1 MIKKAI
7 EKLKNK
13 HFMSL
18 AGNGVMAVL
27 AMITVA
33 ILYRALPVADI
44 GQWVV
49 YQTVYVLLDT
59 FRTGFLQVA
68 LIKFYTGTEN
78 NRAKEV
84 LGSVWFL
91 AILITLVLA
100 GINLAFA
107 PFVGYFSNSSL
118 LFTIQWF
125 GITFIASLPSSIA
138 SWILQADQRFDRLLI
153 LRIISQGSFIVGVI
167 LLILVDQMHLQ
178 TLFIVNLVT
187 NILAS
192 AVCLFTGWT
201 AIKTFFYRSKSTVLE
216 IYHFGKY
223 SVGTTISANM
233 LRSVDTFIIS
243 YLLGASAVA
252 IYNLPGRLMEII
264 EIPLRST
271 LATAMSSLAKAFNR
285 DKKIE
290 VGYILKKYAGTLT
303 LIFIPIAL
311 GVFVF
316 ADLAISLLGGGK
328 YTATEAANVYRI
340 MMVFAVFYPIDR
352 FIAVTLDIVH
362 QPKANF
368 IKVTLML
375 LVNIIGDFVG
385 IYVFDNLYGVAI
397 ATVLPLC
404 VGIFYG
410 YYILNKFI
418 PFKLID
424 IFKSGYI
431 QLRSTIRQFNSK
443 RIFS

>member
-1 MIKKAI
+1 MIKTVI

-18 AGNGVMAVL
+18 AGNGVMAIL

-44 GQWVV
+44 GQWVM

-68 LIKFYTGTEN
+68 LIKFYTGTDKE
-78 NRAKEV
+78 RAKEV

-91 AILITLVLA
+91 AILITLVLTV
-100 GINLAFA
+100 INVAFV
-107 PFVGYFSNSSL
+107 PFIDFFHDSSL

-138 SWILQADQRFDRLLI
+138 SWILQADQKFDRLLI
-153 LRIISQGSFIVGVI
+153 LRIINQGGFILGVI
-167 LLILVDQMHLQ
+167 LLIVLGNMNLQ
-178 TLFIVNLVT
+178 TLFLVNLIT

-192 AVCLFTGWT
+192 AICLFLGWA
-201 AIKTFFYRSKSTVLE
+201 AIKTFISRTKSAILE
-216 IYHFGKY
+216 IYHFGKF

-233 LRSVDTFIIS
+233 LRSADTFIIS

-271 LATAMSSLAKAFNR
+271 LATAMSSLASAFNKGR
-285 DKKIE
+285 KIE

-303 LIFIPIAL
+303 ILFIPIAL
-311 GVFVF
+311 GVFLF
-316 ADLAISLLGGGK
+316 ADIAISMLGGGK
-328 YTATEAANVYRI
+328 YSTTEAANVYRI
-340 MMVFAVFYPIDR
+340 MMIFAVFYPIDR

-385 IYVFDNLYGVAI
+385 IYLFGNLYGVAL

-410 YYILNKFI
+410 YFILNKFI

-424 IFKSGYI
+424 IFKLGYI
-431 QLRSTIRQFNSK
+431 QLRSVIRKFNPQK
-443 RIFS
+443 AFS

>member
-1 MIKKAI
+1 MIKKAL

-18 AGNGVMAVL
+18 AGNGVMAML
-27 AMITVA
+27 AMVTVA
-33 ILYRALPVADI
+33 ILYRALPVIDI
-44 GQWVV
+44 GQWVM

-68 LIKFYTGTEN
+68 LIKFYTGTEKE
-78 NRAKEV
+78 RAKEV

-100 GINLAFA
+100 GINIAFV
-107 PFVGYFSNSSL
+107 PFLSFFKDSAL
-118 LFTIQWF
+118 LFTIHWF
-125 GITFIASLPSSIA
+125 GLTFIASLPSSIA

-153 LRIISQGSFIVGVI
+153 LRIINQGGFILGVI
-167 LLILVDQMHLQ
+167 LLILFDQMNLQ
-178 TLFIVNLVT
+178 TLFMVNLIT
-187 NILAS
+187 NVLAS
-192 AVCLFTGWT
+192 VICLLLGWSAVKSFMYRTKL
-201 AIKTFFYRSKSTVLE
+201 AIAE

-233 LRSVDTFIIS
+233 LRSADTFIIS
-243 YLLGASAVA
+243 YMLGAGAVA

-271 LATAMSSLAKAFNR
+271 LATAMSSLAMAFN
-285 DKKIE
+285 KGKQIE

-303 LIFIPIAL
+303 LIFVPVAL
-311 GVFVF
+311 GVLLF
-316 ADLAISLLGGGK
+316 ADVAISMLGGGK
-328 YTATEAANVYRI
+328 YTSTEAANVYRI
-340 MMVFAVFYPIDR
+340 MMIFAVFYPIDR

-375 LVNIIGDFVG
+375 LVNIIGDITG
-385 IYVFDNLYGVAI
+385 IYLFNNLYGVAL

-410 YYILNKFI
+410 YFILNKFI
-418 PFKLID
+418 PFKLVD
-424 IFKSGYI
+424 IFRLGYI
-431 QLRSTIRQFNSK
+431 QLRTTLRKFNTPKTIL
-443 RIFS
+443 